1 MSEGTPHD
9 QELDNQE
16 VVERIK
22 EEADGE
28 IDLISSTL
36 PSLKGQLI
44 KWAVRSII
52 AYGLARSFT
61 TWRGGPD
68 WLMPVTYLY
77 IVISLFLALVIW
89 WISRSMIEKSRR
101 SIAQKTEDLRVALDD
116 IDAEE
121 GDVG

>member
-1 MSEGTPHD
+1 MSEGAQYD
-9 QELDNQE
+9 QELDNHE

-28 IDLISSTL
+28 IDLIARTL

-44 KWAVRSII
+44 KWVVRSII

-77 IVISLFLALVIW
+77 IAISLILALIIW
-89 WISRSMIEKSRR
+89 WISRTMIEKSRR
-101 SIAQKTEDLRVALDD
+101 SIEQKTENARATLEELDAD
-116 IDAEE
+116 ESE
-121 GDVG
+121 VR

>member
-1 MSEGTPHD
+1 MSEGTQHD

-28 IDLISSTL
+28 IDLISQTL

-44 KWAVRSII
+44 KWAVRSIF
-52 AYGLARSFT
+52 AYGLARSVT
-61 TWRGGPD
+61 TWKGGPD

-77 IVISLFLALVIW
+77 IVISLLLALVIW
-89 WISRSMIEKSRR
+89 WVSRSMIEKSRR
-101 SIAQKTEDLRVALDD
+101 TIAQKTEDLRVALD
-116 IDAEE
+116 AEE
-121 GDVG
+121 GDVR